1 MTNNPN
7 QLSGTLGEILSRL
20 QQQLTSYPRRQPGEL
35 TLEGRPFRYVDLHS
49 FYHQAMQIF
58 GQNLYD
64 FESSTPTPV
73 IYDCGAHI
81 GLASLFF
88 KQRHAGAR
96 IVAFEADPTICDA
109 LRFNLSSFGATD
121 IQVRQQA
128 IWIHDDGVTFQTSS
142 DDAGMVT
149 EQLSGSSGS
158 STTVPST
165 SLRKLLEAQPAELV
179 KLDIE
184 GAEFAVIQDCAPA
197 LRQARCYLIEA
208 HIFQYPSK
216 LGALLSVFE
225 QNGFRYVL
233 SDLHQTVWLPL
244 DAQSPKPPFRQCNAD
259 KFLVSV
265 FAWRV

>member
-7 QLSGTLGEILSRL
+7 QLSGNLGEILSQL
-20 QQQLTSYPRRQPGEL
+20 QQKLTSYPRRQPGEL

-49 FYHQAMQIF
+49 FYHQAVQIF
-58 GQNLYD
+58 AQGLYD
-64 FESSTPTPV
+64 FESSTPAPV
-73 IYDCGAHI
+73 VYDCGAHI

-88 KQRHAGAR
+88 KQRYPAAR
-96 IVAFEADPTICDA
+96 IVAFEADPAICDV
-109 LRFNLSSFGATD
+109 LRFNLNSFGATD
-121 IQVRQQA
+121 IEVRQQA
-128 IWIHDDGVTFQTSS
+128 VWTHDDGVTFQTSS
-142 DDAGMVT
+142 DDAGMVA
-149 EQLSGSSGS
+149 EQSGGSSATS
-158 STTVPST
+158 VTVPST
-165 SLRKLLEAQPAELV
+165 SLQKLLRAQAAELV

-184 GAEFAVIQDCAPA
+184 GAEFSVIQDCAPV
-197 LRQARCYLIEA
+197 LRQARCYLVEV

-216 LGALLSVFE
+216 LGALLSAFE

-244 DAQSPKPPFRQCNAD
+244 DPQSPKPPFKQCSAD

>member
-1 MTNNPN
+1 MTNSPN
-7 QLSGTLGEILSRL
+7 QLSGSLGEILSHL

-49 FYHQAMQIF
+49 FYHQAVQIF
-58 GQNLYD
+58 AQSLYD
-64 FESSTPTPV
+64 FESSTSTPL

-88 KQRHAGAR
+88 KQRYPAAR
-96 IVAFEADPTICDA
+96 IVAFEADPAICDV
-109 LRFNLSSFGATD
+109 LRFNLTSFGASD
-121 IQVRQQA
+121 IEIRQQA
-128 IWIHDDGVTFQTSS
+128 VWIHEDGVTFQTSS

-149 EQLSGSSGS
+149 EHAGAA
-158 STTVPST
+158 STTAVTVPSA
-165 SLRKLLEAQPAELV
+165 SLHRLLKAQAAELV

-184 GAEFAVIQDCAPA
+184 GAEFAVIQDCAPV
-197 LRQARCYLIEA
+197 LRQSRCYLVEA
-208 HIFQYPSK
+208 HILQHPAK

-244 DAQSPKPPFRQCNAD
+244 DAQSPKPPFKQCSAD